1 MSVQHRKIRMGMVGG
16 GEGAFIGVVHR
27 LAANLDGVIELVC
40 GAFSRDAENC
50 KRTGRA
56 LCLDDSRCYTS
67 YAEMF
72 EAEKALPSEQR
83 MEFVAVVTPNHLH
96 FDVAKQAL
104 ESGFHVL
111 SDKPATFSLAEANA
125 LEKIVAKTGL
135 LYGLTHTYLGYPLVK
150 HAKQLVQD
158 GALGKVTKVV
168 SHYHQGWLATPPS
181 EDNKQAEWR
190 LDPKTAGI
198 SCCMGDIGVHAANL
212 VEYITQDEITEL
224 CADLTSTVEGRVLDD
239 DGCVI
244 FKTKQGAKG
253 IISASQICVGD
264 ENDLSIKV
272 YGDKASL
279 FWRQEEPNSLWV
291 KYQNAPSQ
299 LLRVGVGELSSE
311 AQAAIRTPAGHPEGY
326 IEAFANIYKDFAKQ
340 VAIFGSDG
348 LDEAEVPGIEH
359 AVRGMAFIENV
370 VYASQSEQKW
380 HTLVLDANELK

>member
-1 MSVQHRKIRMGMVGG
+1 MSGQVRKIRMGMVGG

-27 LAANLDGVIELVC
+27 LAASLDGEIELVC

-50 KRTGRA
+50 KRTGQA
-56 LCLDDSRCYTS
+56 LFLSPERCYS
-67 YAEMF
+67 NYAEMF
-72 EAEKALPSEQR
+72 EKEQVLAPEER

-111 SDKPATFSLAEANA
+111 SDKPATFTLAEANA
-125 LEKIVAKTGL
+125 LEKIVLSTGL

-150 HAKQLVQD
+150 HAKQLVAD
-158 GALGKVTKVV
+158 GVLGKVTKVV
-168 SHYHQGWLATPPS
+168 SQYHQGWLATPPT

-190 LDPKTAGI
+190 LDPKTAGV

-212 VEYITQDEITEL
+212 VEYITQDTITEI

-244 FKTKQGAKG
+244 FKTERGAKG
-253 IISASQICVGD
+253 VISASQICVGD

-279 FWRQEEPNSLWV
+279 AWRQEEPNSLWI

-299 LLRVGVGELSSE
+299 LIRVGVGELSSE
-311 AQAAIRTPAGHPEGY
+311 ASAAIRTPAGHPEGY

-340 VAIFGSDG
+340 VCSFGD
-348 LDEAEVPGIEH
+348 DTNVNAHVPGIED

-370 VYASQSEQKW
+370 VVASKSSEKW
-380 HTLVLDANELK
+380 HTVVLNAEALK